1 MEIILNLFNYYST
14 PDKIS
19 HTNFIQQFWTCINK
33 NTEFL
38 IEEYFTYNTKFDDD
52 KNHKEIWNENSKIIN
67 KMKNNQIYMAI
78 MHSTIEEMFNKFTK
92 NEKIFIIKGKKYSL
106 FNFKTIDNNIKEKI
120 KELQEKRELILDKIY
135 KELNTYRH
143 KFVWLY

>member
-1 MEIILNLFNYYST
+1 
-14 PDKIS
+14 
-19 HTNFIQQFWTCINK
+19 
-33 NTEFL
+33 
-38 IEEYFTYNTKFDDD
+38 
-52 KNHKEIWNENSKIIN
+52 
-67 KMKNNQIYMAI
+67 MAI

-120 KELQEKRELILDKIY
+120 KELQEKSELILDKIY

-143 KFVWLY
+143 KFG